1 MQIHFRHIPS
11 VHQYLELGIRLPMW
25 PRLRSRKIVSE
36 LFCTQVDIFFS
47 YMLLLKECFDETRH
61 CYLYIFTILKTYHVL
76 AANAIGDCT
85 GDSFVVS
92 GTNNNVPVICGENS
106 GQHSKYQKLKLY
118 NSQGNFILP
127 PHRFQFIDSSILFI
141 FIVFLDMADGC
152 ATLHFNLGNFIL
164 FRVRHMMHFY

>member
-1 MQIHFRHIPS
+1 
-11 VHQYLELGIRLPMW
+11 MW
-25 PRLRSRKIVSE
+25 PRLRCRKIVSDT
-36 LFCTQVDIFFS
+36 FCTQIDTYFS

-61 CYLYIFTILKTYHVL
+61 CYLYIFMILKTYHVL

-92 GTNNNVPVICGENS
+92 GTNNNVPIICGENS

-118 NSQGNFILP
+118 DSQGNFISYYLENVLEVKKYT
-127 PHRFQFIDSSILFI
+127 FLFI

-164 FRVRHMMHFY
+164 FRVRHMMYFY